1 MELAELII
9 GVIGGGTVGT
19 VATAIIG
26 KIRTKGQK
34 LNDND
39 THLRQLS
46 EIMSETIKNVQD
58 INKETISG
66 LKAELV
72 QQQELTKLSHQRED
86 QLILLIQKGREYQE
100 VLERNGKHKT
110 KIIQK
115 AKKCDLLKGKPLED
129 CIVLNAYDEYAE
141 CKAECK
147 LKKDGEDSE
156 SKGL

>member
-100 VLERNGKHKT
+100 VLEKNGKY
-110 KIIQK
+110 KI
-115 AKKCDLLKGKPLED
+115 
-129 CIVLNAYDEYAE
+129 
-141 CKAECK
+141 
-147 LKKDGEDSE
+147 
-156 SKGL
+156 

>member
-46 EIMSETIKNVQD
+46 EIMSETIKNVQE
-58 INKETISG
+58 INKETING

-86 QLILLIQKGREYQE
+86 QLIILIQKEREYRDVIEQ
-100 VLERNGKHKT
+100 NGKHKT

-115 AKKCDLLKGKPLED
+115 AKKCDLLKGKSLED
-129 CIVLNAYDEYAE
+129 CVVLTAYDEYAE

-147 LKKDGEDSE
+147 LKKNEQNAKSV
-156 SKGL
+156 GL

>member
-1 MELAELII
+1 MELFELII
-9 GVIGGGTVGT
+9 GLVGGGTVGT

-26 KIRTKGQK
+26 KIRTGGQK
-34 LNDND
+34 MNDND

-58 INKETISG
+58 INRETISG

-100 VLERNGKHKT
+100 VLEQKSKHKT
-110 KIIQK
+110 RIIQK
-115 AKKCDLLKGKPLED
+115 AKKCDLLKGKSQDD
-129 CIVLNAYDEYAE
+129 CVVLSAYDEYAE

-147 LKKDGEDSE
+147 LRKDGENSE
-156 SKGL
+156 SEGV